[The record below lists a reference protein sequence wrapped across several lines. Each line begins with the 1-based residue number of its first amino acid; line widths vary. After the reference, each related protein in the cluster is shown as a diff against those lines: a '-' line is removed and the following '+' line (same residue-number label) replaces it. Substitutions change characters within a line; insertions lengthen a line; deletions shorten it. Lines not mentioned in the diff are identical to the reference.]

1 MILHNFEYNNTLWLE
16 FYFNYYAI
24 ILRYMYLF
32 YLVVF
37 DIVILM
43 IKYFPFKNM
52 EKYRKYEYEILYWTF
67 KTFT

>member
-1 MILHNFEYNNTLWLE
+1 
-16 FYFNYYAI
+16 
-24 ILRYMYLF
+24 MYLF